1 VSASPDGKFSF
12 ATHDEDFSMQARE
25 FMTNDP
31 VTVSPDTPTP
41 EIAKLLLAHG
51 ISAAP
56 VVNGNGTPIG
66 MVSEGDL
73 LGRGEADR
81 EARRDWWLTLLAEG
95 EALHPD
101 FLATLR
107 NPQLTAREVMSAPV
121 VRITETT
128 EAAEI
133 ARLLEEYRIK
143 RVPVVRDDRIVGIVS
158 RADLLRAFAA
168 KHSEPHSSD
177 KISGRPGVVG
187 QIITATDAHFGHK
200 RDAVAANPP
209 RETPPPTAA
218 EAGVTV
224 ADFRAL
230 AADFEHHN
238 VEHREE
244 MRRSAAE
251 QRHHRVKELIDHHVA
266 DESWR
271 SILHHAREAAAHG
284 EKELMLL
291 RFPADLCTDRG
302 RAVNAP
308 LPDWPQTLRGEAAEI
323 YLRWER
329 DLKPGGFHLTARV
342 LDFPGGFPG
351 EIGMFLVWD

>member
-1 VSASPDGKFSF
+1 MAYSVSLA
-12 ATHDEDFSMQARE
+12 HDEDLSMQAHE
-25 FMTNDP
+25 FMTKDP
-31 VTVSPDTPTP
+31 VTVSPDTPMP
-41 EIAKLLLAHG
+41 EIARLLLAHR

-56 VVNGNGTPIG
+56 VVDAEGVPIG

-81 EARRDWWLTLLAEG
+81 EARRDWWLMLLAEG

-107 NPQLTAREVMSAPV
+107 HPQLTARDVMSAPV

-128 EAAEI
+128 EASEI

-158 RADLLRAFAA
+158 RADLLRAFTAEHPA
-168 KHSEPHSSD
+168 QRRSEHSSE
-177 KISGRPGVVG
+177 RPGVVG
-187 QIITATDAHFGHK
+187 EIFRAIDTRFGH
-200 RDAVAANPP
+200 RNAAVAVGAP
-209 RETPPPTAA
+209 RETLAKAA
-218 EAGVTV
+218 EAGLTVT
-224 ADFRAL
+224 DFHTL
-230 AADFEHHN
+230 AADFAHHN
-238 VEHREE
+238 VEHQEE
-244 MRRSAAE
+244 ARRSAAE
-251 QRHHRVKELIDHHVA
+251 QRQHRVRDLIDHHIA

-271 SILHHAREAAAHG
+271 STLHHAREAAAHG

-308 LPDWPQTLRGEAAEI
+308 SPDWPRTLRGEAAEI

-342 LDFPGGFPG
+342 LDFPGGMPG
-351 EIGMFLVWD
+351 DIGLFLVWGE

>member
-1 VSASPDGKFSF
+1 
-12 ATHDEDFSMQARE
+12 MQARE
-25 FMTNDP
+25 FMIKDP
-31 VTVSPDTPTP
+31 VTVSPDAPTP
-41 EIAKLLLAHG
+41 EIARLFLAHG

-56 VVNGNGTPIG
+56 VVDAGGTPIG

-95 EALHPD
+95 EALLPD
-101 FLATLR
+101 FLATHQ

-128 EAAEI
+128 EASEI
-133 ARLLEEYRIK
+133 ARLLGEYRIK

-158 RADLLRAFAA
+158 RADLLRVLAVEHPAQRR
-168 KHSEPHSSD
+168 SEHSSGG
-177 KISGRPGVVG
+177 SGVVG
-187 QIITATDAHFGHK
+187 EIIRAIDAPFGHK
-200 RDAVAANPP
+200 NAAVAAGAAH
-209 RETPPPTAA
+209 EMPPTAA
-218 EAGVTV
+218 EPGVTV

-230 AADFEHHN
+230 AADFEHHD
-238 VEHREE
+238 VEHQEE
-244 MRRSAAE
+244 VRRSAAE
-251 QRHHRVKELIDHHVA
+251 QRHDRVKELIDHHVA

-271 SILHHAREAAAHG
+271 STLHHAREAAAHG

-291 RFPADLCTDRG
+291 RFPADLCADRG
-302 RAVNAP
+302 RAINTP

-342 LDFPGGFPG
+342 LDFPGGFLG
-351 EIGMFLVWD
+351 DIGLYLVWGE

>member
-1 VSASPDGKFSF
+1 
-12 ATHDEDFSMQARE
+12 MQARE
-25 FMTNDP
+25 FMTKDP

-41 EIAKLLLAHG
+41 EVARLLLAHG

-56 VVNGNGTPIG
+56 VVDDGGTPIG

-73 LGRGEADR
+73 LGRDEADR
-81 EARRDWWLTLLAEG
+81 QARRDWWLMLLAEG

-128 EAAEI
+128 EAREI

-158 RADLLRAFAA
+158 RADLLRAFTAE
-168 KHSEPHSSD
+168 HSASHGSGH
-177 KISGRPGVVG
+177 ISERPGVVG
-187 QIITATDAHFGHK
+187 EIISAIDARFSHK
-200 RDAVAANPP
+200 NAAVAAGAP
-209 RETPPPTAA
+209 RERLPTAA
-218 EAGVTV
+218 EAGLTVT
-224 ADFRAL
+224 DFRAL

-238 VEHREE
+238 VQHQEE
-244 MRRSAAE
+244 ARRSAAE
-251 QRHHRVKELIDHHVA
+251 QHHHRVKELIDHHVT

-302 RAVNAP
+302 RAINAP
-308 LPDWPQTLRGEAAEI
+308 LPDWPRTLRGEAAEI

-329 DLKPGGFHLTARV
+329 DLKPGGFHLAVRV

-351 EIGMFLVWD
+351 DIGLFLAWD

>member
-1 VSASPDGKFSF
+1 
-12 ATHDEDFSMQARE
+12 MQARE
-25 FMTNDP
+25 FMTKDP
-31 VTVSPDTPTP
+31 VTVSRDTPTP
-41 EIAKLLLAHG
+41 EIARLLLAHG

-56 VVNGNGTPIG
+56 VVDDEGAPIG

-81 EARRDWWLTLLAEG
+81 EARREWWLMLLAEG

-128 EAAEI
+128 EAPEI

-168 KHSEPHSSD
+168 EHSAQHGSGH
-177 KISGRPGVVG
+177 ISARPGVVG
-187 QIITATDAHFGHK
+187 EIIRAIDARFGHK
-200 RDAVAANPP
+200 NAAVAAAEAP
-209 RETPPPTAA
+209 RETLPTAA
-218 EAGVTV
+218 EAGLTVT
-224 ADFRAL
+224 DFRAL
-230 AADFEHHN
+230 TADFEHHN
-238 VEHREE
+238 VEHQEE
-244 MRRSAAE
+244 ARQSAAG
-251 QRHHRVKELIDHHVA
+251 QRHDRVRELIDHHVA

-271 SILHHAREAAAHG
+271 AILHHAREAAAHG

-302 RAVNAP
+302 RAINAP

-323 YLRWER
+323 YLCWER

-342 LDFPGGFPG
+342 LDFPGGIPG
-351 EIGMFLVWD
+351 DIGLFLVWGE

>member
-1 VSASPDGKFSF
+1 MAYSASLP
-12 ATHDEDFSMQARE
+12 HDEDLSMQARE
-25 FMTNDP
+25 FMTKDP
-31 VTVSPDTPTP
+31 ITVSADTPTP
-41 EIAKLLLAHG
+41 EIARLLLAHG

-56 VVNGNGTPIG
+56 VVGDGGIPIG

-81 EARRDWWLTLLAEG
+81 QARRDWWLTLLAEG
-95 EALHPD
+95 EALHPE

-128 EAAEI
+128 EAPEI

-158 RADLLRAFAA
+158 RADLLRAFTAE
-168 KHSEPHSSD
+168 HSAQHG
-177 KISGRPGVVG
+177 SGHTSERPGVG
-187 QIITATDAHFGHK
+187 GEIIRAIDPRFGHNYT
-200 RDAVAANPP
+200 AVAAGAP
-209 RETPPPTAA
+209 RETLPTAA
-218 EAGVTV
+218 EAGLTVT
-224 ADFRAL
+224 DFRAL
-230 AADFEHHN
+230 TADFAHHN
-238 VEHREE
+238 IEHQEE
-244 MRRSAAE
+244 ERRSAAE
-251 QRHHRVKELIDHHVA
+251 KRQHRVKDLIDHHIA

-302 RAVNAP
+302 RSGNAT
-308 LPDWPQTLRGEAAEI
+308 LPNWSQTLRGEAAEI

-329 DLKPGGFHLTARV
+329 DLKPGGFHLAARV

-351 EIGMFLVWD
+351 DIGLFLVWRE

>member
-1 VSASPDGKFSF
+1 MAYSASLP
-12 ATHDEDFSMQARE
+12 HDEDLSMQARE
-25 FMTNDP
+25 FMTKDP
-31 VTVSPDTPTP
+31 IIVSADAPTP
-41 EIAKLLLAHG
+41 EIARLLLAHG

-56 VVNGNGTPIG
+56 VVGDGGIPIG

-101 FLATLR
+101 FLAPLR

-187 QIITATDAHFGHK
+187 QIITATDAQFGHK
-200 RDAVAANPP
+200 PDAVAASPP
-209 RETPPPTAA
+209 HETPPPTAA

-244 MRRSAAE
+244 TRRSAAE
-251 QRHHRVKELIDHHVA
+251 PRHHNVQELIDH
-266 DESWR
+266 
-271 SILHHAREAAAHG
+271 
-284 EKELMLL
+284 
-291 RFPADLCTDRG
+291 P
-302 RAVNAP
+302 
-308 LPDWPQTLRGEAAEI
+308 
-323 YLRWER
+323 
-329 DLKPGGFHLTARV
+329 
-342 LDFPGGFPG
+342 
-351 EIGMFLVWD
+351 